1 MQARNLTTKISKILV
16 LKSSSKQIFSENCRW
31 VPLTIIFQPNSA
43 TLVEQEDGKRTLLSM
58 TNPNQREA
66 IAKRLLTPSTGI
78 KTVSPCKKVNTTIF
92 NLK

>member
-1 MQARNLTTKISKILV
+1 MTQVVIIHELSA
-16 LKSSSKQIFSENCRW
+16 
-31 VPLTIIFQPNSA
+31 IIFKPNSA

-66 IAKRLLTPSTGI
+66 IAKRLLTPSTGV
-78 KTVSPCKKVNTTIF
+78 KTVSPCKKVNATIF